1 MKVTIEIP
9 SYYYEGV
16 WEDQDGNTTPAS
28 ENKSQ
33 EIIYAA
39 ETDWKDFAFEMADL
53 ISSKL
58 QIMSDQF
65 TPVESS
71 K

>member
-33 EIIYAA
+33 EIIHVAQA
-39 ETDWKDFAFEMADL
+39 DWKDFAFEMADL

-65 TPVESS
+65 TQMNSS

>member
-9 SYYYEGV
+9 SYYYEGA
-16 WEDQDGNTTPAS
+16 WEDQDGNTIPAS
-28 ENKSQ
+28 QNKSQ

-39 ETDWKDFAFEMADL
+39 QTDWKDFAFEMADL

-58 QIMSDQF
+58 QEMSDQF
-65 TPVESS
+65 AQIDLS

>member
-9 SYYYEGV
+9 SYYYEGA
-16 WEDQDGNTTPAS
+16 WEDQDGNTISAS
-28 ENKSQ
+28 DNKSQ

-39 ETDWKDFAFEMADL
+39 QTDWKDFAFEMADL
-53 ISSKL
+53 IASKL
-58 QIMSDQF
+58 HEMSDQF
-65 TPVESS
+65 TQMDSS

>member
-33 EIIYAA
+33 EIIHVAQA
-39 ETDWKDFAFEMADL
+39 DWKDFAFEMADL

-58 QIMSDQF
+58 HKMSDQF
-65 TPVESS
+65 TQMNSS

>member
-9 SYYYEGV
+9 SYYYEGT
-16 WEDQDGNTTPAS
+16 WEDQDGNTIPAS
-28 ENKSQ
+28 QNKSQ
-33 EIIYAA
+33 EIIYSAQ
-39 ETDWKDFAFEMADL
+39 TDWKDFAFEMADL

-58 QIMSDQF
+58 QEMSDQS
-65 TPVESS
+65 TQMESS

>member
-1 MKVTIEIP
+1 MKITIEIP
-9 SYYYEGV
+9 SYYYESAWV
-16 WEDQDGNTTPAS
+16 DQDGNTTPAS

-39 ETDWKDFAFEMADL
+39 QTDWKDFAFEMADL
-53 ISSKL
+53 IASKL
-58 QIMSDQF
+58 QEMSDQF
-65 TPVESS
+65 KQTDSS

>member
-33 EIIYAA
+33 EIIHVAQA
-39 ETDWKDFAFEMADL
+39 DWKDFAFEMADL

-65 TPVESS
+65 TQMDSS